1 VLRQPDVEE
10 KISFVGT
17 ETVGNS
23 PEEFTAFIRSEIDK
37 WAKVVK
43 AANMKPE

>member
-1 VLRQPDVEE
+1 MLRQPDVEE

-23 PEEFTAFIRSEIDK
+23 PEEFAAFIRSERVKCARIV
-37 WAKVVK
+37 KV
-43 AANMKPE
+43 ARIRIE